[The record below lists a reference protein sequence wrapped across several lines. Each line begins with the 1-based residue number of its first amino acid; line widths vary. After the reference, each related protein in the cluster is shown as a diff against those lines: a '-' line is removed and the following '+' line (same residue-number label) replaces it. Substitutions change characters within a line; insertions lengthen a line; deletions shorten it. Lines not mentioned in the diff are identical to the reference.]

1 MRRQRSPEAMVTVQA
16 TDDRRDRRARRPA
29 HQYPATP
36 LHEARRHA
44 AKLFGILCC
53 CLGMPCGAA
62 APVETLLEM
71 QVGEVRVLA
80 QLEVARVAVGDGQ
93 VLNAQAVDG
102 KEVIVFARHAG
113 STSLQVWNAG
123 GQRRRYR
130 VEVAPEGTR
139 RVLAELRKMLER
151 MPAVRVSEV
160 GDKLVAEG
168 DDLSDDDRARVA
180 ALAKRYP
187 QLLDFTGQVG
197 WDRMVLL
204 DVQVVEVPRSRLLE
218 LGVRWNSASDG
229 GLNAGLAWDGG
240 SSRFGLRPGESVI
253 DTAFPARAAAGYFG
267 INAVLSAQIRAM
279 AQDGTAVVLAQPQ
292 LLARS
297 GATAEFLAGGEV
309 PYSTVEANG
318 TSNTAFKPYGVSL
331 RITPRIERNGAVR
344 SRIEVEVSSVDQSL
358 SVPNGPALKTRRAVT
373 EFNVRSGQTLV
384 LAGFLS
390 REASRNIDKLPLLGD
405 LPVLGELFKSRRRRS
420 ADTEL
425 AIFVTPVVVAPDDPG
440 LVRRIERG
448 RSLLDRSFPRA
459 PLINTP
465 LHSTAERRG
474 APRLPPPLQ
483 PPLPPLLPATA
494 AAGGWNPHRGK
505 GSQWSQAVSGAPA
518 AARAVPAAAIPS
530 PEPRRL
536 GANQYDFDK

>member
-1 MRRQRSPEAMVTVQA
+1 MAALLGGLSVCFAVP
-16 TDDRRDRRARRPA
+16 RA
-29 HQYPATP
+29 
-36 LHEARRHA
+36 
-44 AKLFGILCC
+44 F
-53 CLGMPCGAA
+53 A
-62 APVETLLEM
+62 APVETPLEM
-71 QVGEVRVLA
+71 QVGEVKVLA
-80 QLEVARVAVGDGQ
+80 QPQVARVAVGDGQ
-93 VLNAQAVDG
+93 VLNAQAVDD

-113 STSLQVWNAG
+113 STSLQVWDAQ

-151 MPAVRVSEV
+151 MPAVRVSTI

-168 DDLSDDDRARVA
+168 DDLSDGDRERVA

-204 DVQVVEVPRSRLLE
+204 DVQVVEVPRSRLQE
-218 LGVRWNSASDG
+218 LGVRWNAASDG
-229 GLNAGLAWDGG
+229 GVNAGMAWDGG
-240 SSRFGLRPGESVI
+240 SSRFGARPGESVF
-253 DTAFPARAAAGYFG
+253 DAAFPARVAAGYFG

-318 TSNTAFKPYGVSL
+318 GTNTAFKPYGVSL
-331 RITPRIERNGAVR
+331 RITPKIERSGAVR

-358 SVPNGPALKTRRAVT
+358 SVSNGPALKTRRAVT

-405 LPVLGELFKSRRRRS
+405 VPVLGELFKSTRRQRT
-420 ADTEL
+420 DTEL
-425 AIFVTPVVVAPDDPG
+425 AIFVTPVVVAPDDPA
-440 LVRRIERG
+440 LMRRVERG
-448 RSLLDRSFPRA
+448 RALLDRSFPQA
-459 PLINTP
+459 PLMNTP
-465 LHSTAERRG
+465 LRTVSAHPG
-474 APRLPPPLQ
+474 APRLPPPL
-483 PPLPPLLPATA
+483 PAP
-494 AAGGWNPHRGK
+494 AGGWDPRHGK
-505 GSQWSQAVSGAPA
+505 GSQWSQSLPGASATAYAASVEPA
-518 AARAVPAAAIPS
+518 PPWG
-530 PEPRRL
+530 PGRL
-536 GANQYDFDK
+536 GANLHDFKE

>member
-1 MRRQRSPEAMVTVQA
+1 VFVRVFVCRRLAA
-16 TDDRRDRRARRPA
+16 PA
-29 HQYPATP
+29 HGWRRFAAT
-36 LHEARRHA
+36 L
-44 AKLFGILCC
+44 LGLLCWGLAMSC
-53 CLGMPCGAA
+53 RAA
-62 APVETLLEM
+62 APAETLLEM

-80 QLEVARVAVGDGQ
+80 QPEVARVAVGDGQ
-93 VLNAQAVDG
+93 VLNAQAVDD

-151 MPAVRVSEV
+151 MPAVRVSMV

-168 DDLSDDDRARVA
+168 DDLSDGDRERVA
-180 ALAKRYP
+180 ALARRYP

-218 LGVRWNSASDG
+218 LGVRWNEASEG

-240 SSRFGLRPGESVI
+240 SSRFALRPGESVL

-318 TSNTAFKPYGVSL
+318 ASSTAFKPYGVSL
-331 RITPRIERNGAVR
+331 RITPKIERSGAVR

-390 REASRNIDKLPLLGD
+390 REASSNIDKLPLLGD
-405 LPVLGELFKSRRRRS
+405 LPVLGELFKSTRRRR

-425 AIFVTPVVVAPDDPG
+425 AIFVTPVVVAPDDPA
-440 LVRRIERG
+440 LARRVEKG
-448 RSLLDRSFPRA
+448 RSLLDRSFPQA
-459 PLINTP
+459 PLMNTP
-465 LHSTAERRG
+465 LHSAAARHG
-474 APRLPPPLQ
+474 APRLPPPL
-483 PPLPPLLPATA
+483 PAPA
-494 AAGGWNPHRGK
+494 AAAAAEGWNPYRGK
-505 GSQWSQAVSGAPA
+505 GSQWSQAASGAPA
-518 AARAVPAAAIPS
+518 AAHAVPAAAASS
-530 PEPRRL
+530 PGPRRL